1 MSKLPGNQQSEDN
14 FKDELT
20 SLINI
25 HSEESRSN
33 TPDFILAQYLRDC
46 LNAFNGAVEASA
58 EWHKD

>member
-1 MSKLPGNQQSEDN
+1 MSNESASQQSEDN

-20 SLINI
+20 SLINA

-33 TPDFILAQYLRDC
+33 TPDFILAQYLRDF